1 VQPLKP
7 PVISCVLL
15 SLISSCGTSADC
27 GQSLQSAAHDPS
39 CADRHTARISF
50 VIFAMRLSGV
60 ETGLTGLTKLTKLIN
75 DFNPIAADVV
85 LNNNYELGEVDGQ
98 LDLVNSTQ
106 LQAGLSR

>member
-1 VQPLKP
+1 
-7 PVISCVLL
+7 
-15 SLISSCGTSADC
+15 
-27 GQSLQSAAHDPS
+27 
-39 CADRHTARISF
+39 
-50 VIFAMRLSGV
+50 MRLSGV